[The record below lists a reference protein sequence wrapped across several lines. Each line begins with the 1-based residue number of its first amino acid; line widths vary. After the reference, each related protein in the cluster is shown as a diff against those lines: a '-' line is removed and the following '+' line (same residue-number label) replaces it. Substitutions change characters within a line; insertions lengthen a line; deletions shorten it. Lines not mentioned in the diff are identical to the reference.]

1 MTLCCAVA
9 LSCIARRFGLA
20 WPYDRFSETGCHTGL
35 RSSRAAIFI
44 ASLWRDLREGRC
56 GLLADRPHLTSA
68 RLTPFRTRTRYRRE
82 AMYRPPLLIRLRS
95 KLRALRSTSLPQA
108 TAVPNVLVTHCVE
121 MQGDRWSLKSA
132 TVLKVESVDCSAD
145 GCDGLAERSGSVRR
159 LQH

>member
-20 WPYDRFSETGCHTGL
+20 WPYDHFSETGCHTGL
-35 RSSRAAIFI
+35 RLRRAAIFV

-68 RLTPFRTRTRYRRE
+68 RLTPFRTRTRFRRE
-82 AMYRPPLLIRLRS
+82 AMYRPPLLIRFRS
-95 KLRALRSTSLPQA
+95 KLRALPSLLQA
-108 TAVPNVLVTHCVE
+108 TAVPNVLATDCV
-121 MQGDRWSLKSA
+121 GDTRRSGSLNRA

-145 GCDGLAERSGSVRR
+145 GCDGVAQRRGGVRR